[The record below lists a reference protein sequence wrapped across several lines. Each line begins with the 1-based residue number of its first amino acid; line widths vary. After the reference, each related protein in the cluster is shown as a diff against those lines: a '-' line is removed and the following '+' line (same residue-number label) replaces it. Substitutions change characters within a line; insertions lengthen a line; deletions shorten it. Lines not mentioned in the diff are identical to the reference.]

1 MKKITLDN
9 EFLRNAVDMIIGEL
23 RPLMRAYGS
32 LSHENDYN
40 GVKDR
45 ILSEIITRLAADIVT
60 HLSIVYFVNPD
71 DDEDSNEKPIQCEL
85 DYSFDAGTLL
95 N

>member
-1 MKKITLDN
+1 MNKITLDN
-9 EFLRNAVDMIIGEL
+9 EFLRNAVDMTICEL

-40 GVKDR
+40 GVKKR
-45 ILSEIITRLAADIVT
+45 IIAEIITRIATDIAEHLAIE
-60 HLSIVYFVNPD
+60 YFVTPYV
-71 DDEDSNEKPIQCEL
+71 DEDSDEKPIQYEL
-85 DYSFDAGTLL
+85 DHSFDAGTLL